1 MTETAVVTV
10 FLRHRGD
17 VLLLRRSEDV
27 DSYPGQWGAVAG
39 HVENDDPHASALAEI
54 EEETGLMTGDVTL
67 AREGPSFPVE
77 DEARGTRWTVHP
89 FLFDAGTRSVDTN
102 WETAEAEWT
111 SPTTLLRRDTV
122 PDLWTSYRRVA
133 PSIVEISNDT
143 RHGSAYLSLRALE
156 VLRDRAA
163 LLATTDAPDI
173 EDTRSRLV
181 ETAQRLLDARPSMAA
196 LANRVH
202 RVMHESHPEP
212 TAAAIETTAHAAIGR
227 ALDADAE
234 TSRRA
239 AEHVADRR
247 VLTLSRSGTV
257 LDALMQAD
265 PAPSV
270 VVATSEPGGE
280 GVGVAEALAD
290 ADLDVTLIPDAAIAT
305 TLATGPID
313 AVLVGADTVRPSG
326 AVVNKVGT
334 RGTAL
339 AARREDVPVYAAC
352 AIDKV
357 SVDDDSSLSESADSR
372 TVYEGAA
379 PLQVAAPRFDETPP
393 DLVTGGLVTERGTH
407 SPDEINALAGE
418 LEELREW

>member
-1 MTETAVVTV
+1 
-10 FLRHRGD
+10 
-17 VLLLRRSEDV
+17 
-27 DSYPGQWGAVAG
+27 
-39 HVENDDPHASALAEI
+39 
-54 EEETGLMTGDVTL
+54 
-67 AREGPSFPVE
+67 
-77 DEARGTRWTVHP
+77 
-89 FLFDAGTRSVDTN
+89 
-102 WETAEAEWT
+102 
-111 SPTTLLRRDTV
+111 
-122 PDLWTSYRRVA
+122 
-133 PSIVEISNDT
+133 
-143 RHGSAYLSLRALE
+143 